1 MDGMRPRKMWT
12 GVRKPLLAPRKAPA
26 RGGGQVRQG
35 VTLVELLVVIS
46 IVALLMAMLLP
57 AVNSARES
65 GRQAACQNNLRQF
78 GIVMTAHAANRRTF
92 CTGAF
97 DWRLDGAVT
106 EVGWVADLVQRGAP
120 VGKMLCPSNPA
131 RIAQTFNDLLSM
143 DWDVDNC
150 TVDRRGSPPQI
161 AFDGSRQINPCRFIA
176 EGDVAGGVP
185 PPTGEDRRKYVEAQI
200 FQAQYNTN
208 YTASWYLVR
217 GGIGLDANGN
227 VVHRVTGCTPSPLAV
242 GSTTGPLSTA
252 ALDSS
257 VSPSSLV
264 PLLGCGAAND
274 TLAQSI
280 GSVQAGTP
288 MVQPLT
294 RGPVKTATMTS
305 PGIPGDLFPVPTPRT
320 VWGPVWTATLQ
331 DYRGFAP
338 VHKNTCNL
346 LFADGSVRAIA
357 DLNQDGQLNNGFP
370 ASASNGFADDAI
382 ELSSEEA
389 ISRWSLRIR

>member
-1 MDGMRPRKMWT
+1 
-12 GVRKPLLAPRKAPA
+12 
-26 RGGGQVRQG
+26 

-65 GRQAACQNNLRQF
+65 GRQTACQNHLRQF
-78 GIVMTAHAANRRTF
+78 GIVMTSHAVHRHTF

-97 DWRLDGAVT
+97 DWRLDGCVT

-131 RIAQTFNDLLSM
+131 RIAQTFNDLLAM
-143 DWDVDNC
+143 VWNLDTC
-150 TVDRRGSPPQI
+150 TVDRRGSPVQI
-161 AFDGSRQINPCRFIA
+161 AFDGSRRVNPCRFLA

-185 PPTGEDRRKYVEAQI
+185 APTGEDRRKYVEAEI

-208 YTASWYLVR
+208 YTASWFLVR
-217 GGIGLDANGN
+217 GGVVLDANGN
-227 VVHRVTGCTPSPLAV
+227 LTHRVASCVPSPLAV
-242 GSTTGPLSTA
+242 GSTAGPLSTA
-252 ALDSS
+252 VLDSS
-257 VSPSSLV
+257 VSPSSMV
-264 PLLGCGAAND
+264 PLLGCGAAVD
-274 TLAQSI
+274 TLQQPI
-280 GSVQAGTP
+280 GSVEAGTP
-288 MVQPLT
+288 AVQPFT
-294 RGPVKTATMTS
+294 RGPVKTTTMNA

-357 DLNQDGQLNNGFP
+357 DLNKDGQLNNGFP
-370 ASASNGFADDAI
+370 ADPANGFADDTV
-382 ELSSEEA
+382 ELTPEEA
-389 ISRWSLRIR
+389 VSRWSLRIR